1 MTSED
6 GEAASWV
13 GPSAGFGTELSL
25 AAQKAAEFELS
36 SLVDA
41 ALLADL
47 DEAVL
52 ELDRAAR
59 SVLACL
65 RTEACSPSTAAAV
78 SFLELTVEGFG
89 RFRSTLEAGKG
100 LFGVDADRD
109 RGRRRR

>member
-1 MTSED
+1 MTSEN
-6 GEAASWV
+6 EKAASWV

-25 AAQKAAEFELS
+25 AAQEAAKVELS
-36 SLVDA
+36 ALVDA

-65 RTEACSPSTAAAV
+65 RTEACSPSTEAAV
-78 SFLELTVEGFG
+78 SFLESTVEGFS
-89 RFRSTLEAGKG
+89 RFRSTLESGKG
-100 LFGVDADRD
+100 LFGVGTDRD